1 MTTKKKDILETINHI
16 KKIFPF
22 SDSTDNDREE
32 YIDLKQNSHLNI
44 AYNVCEYLKKGSTVL
59 DFGSGP
65 LDKTSIIKKLGYECY
80 AIDDL
85 ADDWHLKDDNKSK
98 IFQFAKKLEIPLYS
112 SIDELTLS
120 HPGIKFDLIL
130 LNDVI
135 EHLHN
140 SPRFIFKELDK
151 LLSDNGYYLITVPNS
166 TNLKKRVKLLFG
178 KTNYVDYKSY
188 FMHDGNYFR
197 GHVREYSKDCLIQL
211 CKYMNYEIIKI
222 KGCHQ
227 MLNKLPNFL
236 ILPWKFLTYFFS
248 NLSDSYILIAK
259 KLKK

>member
-65 LDKTSIIKKLGYECY
+65 LDKTSIIKKLGYNCY

-85 ADDWHLKDDNKSK
+85 ADDWH
-98 IFQFAKKLEIPLYS
+98 
-112 SIDELTLS
+112 
-120 HPGIKFDLIL
+120 
-130 LNDVI
+130 
-135 EHLHN
+135 
-140 SPRFIFKELDK
+140 
-151 LLSDNGYYLITVPNS
+151 
-166 TNLKKRVKLLFG
+166 LKKRVKLLFG

-188 FMHDGNYFR
+188 FMHDGSYFR
-197 GHVREYSKDCLIQL
+197 GHIREYSKDCLIQL
-211 CKYMNYEIIKI
+211 CKYMDYEIIKL

-227 MLNKLPNFL
+227 MLNKLPNFF
-236 ILPWKFLTYFFS
+236 ILPWKLITYFFS

-259 KLKK
+259 KLKN